1 MMITQIYIL
10 FIQVKKCC
18 YHFLSKSTTFRKH
31 IQVKLKRSAELL
43 LTHQSCT
50 PFFCL
55 LGPCWFCSFPVWL
68 CTHPWNHPCTLQH
81 HTLLSCSHSPS
92 GTLSF
97 KTVSHAHYSIT
108 HCSPTVT
115 LFLEHYLSRLLVM
128 HTTVSHTALLQS
140 LSFCY
145 IIFQDIV
152 GHAHYS
158 ITHCSPTVTLLLL
171 HYLSR
176 HCWSCTLQHHT
187 LLSYSHSPSA
197 TLSFKTVSNA
207 HYSITH
213 CSPAVTLLLEH
224 YLSRQLVMHTTVS
237 HTALLQSLSFWN
249 IIFQDC

>member
-55 LGPCWFCSFPVWL
+55 LGPCWFCSFFPVWL

-115 LFLEHYLSRLLVM
+115 L
-128 HTTVSHTALLQS
+128 
-140 LSFCY
+140 
-145 IIFQDIV
+145 
-152 GHAHYS
+152 
-158 ITHCSPTVTLLLL
+158 LLL

-176 HCWSCTLQHHT
+176 L
-187 LLSYSHSPSA
+187 
-197 TLSFKTVSNA
+197 
-207 HYSITH
+207 
-213 CSPAVTLLLEH
+213 
-224 YLSRQLVMHTTVS
+224 LVMHTTVS

-249 IIFQDC
+249 IIFQDIVGHAHYSITHCSPAVTLLLEHYLSRLLVMHTTASHTALLQSLSFCYIIFQDC